1 MTMSPHER
9 LVEECLNP
17 LYAYAMRL
25 VRHPDSAE
33 DLVQE
38 AFARF
43 FAHADRY
50 DAARDGRLILFRTLR
65 NVFID
70 DRRADKRRPAT
81 VSVEEFGGNWD
92 AAPLKEET
100 SGHPLDE
107 ILRQALSEEVEA
119 ALNELDDAFRETI
132 WLREIEGFSYQEIG
146 AITGVPVGTVR
157 SRLARARGIL
167 AKKLIDY
174 ARQRGLIKGSGRKK
188 NVMEDTN
195 V

>member
-1 MTMSPHER
+1 MHSYER
-9 LVEECLNP
+9 LVEDCLNP
-17 LYAYAMRL
+17 LFAYAMRL

-43 FAHADRY
+43 FAHAERY
-50 DAARDGRLILFRTLR
+50 DVARDGRLILFRTLR

-70 DRRADKRRPAT
+70 QRRAEKRRPET

-92 AAPLKEET
+92 AAPLREEAG
-100 SGHPLDE
+100 GHPLDE
-107 ILRQALSEEVEA
+107 IMRHALSEEVET
-119 ALNELDDAFRETI
+119 ALGELDGAFRETI
-132 WLREIEGFSYQEIG
+132 WLREIDGFSYEEIA
-146 AITGVPVGTVR
+146 AITAVPVGTVR
-157 SRLARARGIL
+157 SRLARARGLL
-167 AKKLIDY
+167 AKKLTDF
-174 ARQRGLIKGSGRKK
+174 ARQRGLIRDEGKKK